1 MAMSKQQE
9 EEVVDNEQQGPTQR
23 RHAAG
28 RPVPVYKL
36 QETVVNIVVITTV
49 TKSNKTRAPPPLPA
63 LFLVKRTSLQ

>member
-9 EEVVDNEQQGPTQR
+9 EEVVDKEQGPTQR

-36 QETVVNIVVITTV
+36 QETVVNIVVIT
-49 TKSNKTRAPPPLPA
+49 APPPLPA